1 MKTAFLFIGLLLMQ
15 VTGFAQQNTQQ
26 QRGIIVNG
34 TAKKE
39 IVPDEIYIEVEL
51 KEFTKDKK
59 KYKIEELE
67 AGFLNFIEK
76 VIVIPRKDI
85 KMADTDESLLELRR
99 KMKDAD
105 LSKTYEIKFS
115 NFNQVTLLIASMDS
129 LNCKSAFITKLWHS
143 KMDEYKKEVRVAA
156 MKAANEQAAYMLEA
170 VGSKRGKPLLV
181 VDSPSGL
188 VIDMNLNRGKSSYK
202 KSSGGET
209 VISSGT
215 SIDKQL
221 LDIEDPIASRT
232 IEISYT
238 VSVTFEIL

>member
-1 MKTAFLFIGLLLMQ
+1 MRTAFLLIGLLLMQ
-15 VTGFAQQNTQQ
+15 VTGFAQQTTQ

-85 KMADTDESLLELRR
+85 KMANTDESLLEMRR

-105 LSKTYEIKFS
+105 LSKTYEVKFS
-115 NFNQVTLLIASMDS
+115 NFNQVTLLIAAMDS

-181 VDSPSGL
+181 VDAPSGL
-188 VIDMNLNRGKSSYK
+188 IVDMNLNRGKGSYK
-202 KSSGGET
+202 KGSSDT
-209 VISSGT
+209 ALPSGAA
-215 SIDKQL
+215 IDKQL
-221 LDIEDPIASRT
+221 LDIEDPISSRT